1 MDEIQE
7 VLHLLDIR
15 RYADPFGALSALKT
29 VLMGLSYS
37 VVLLILRRFQAHDDY
52 TE

>member
-29 VLMGLSYS
+29 VLMGLSCS
-37 VVLLILRRFQAHDDY
+37 VVLLILRRFQAHNDY
-52 TE
+52 IE